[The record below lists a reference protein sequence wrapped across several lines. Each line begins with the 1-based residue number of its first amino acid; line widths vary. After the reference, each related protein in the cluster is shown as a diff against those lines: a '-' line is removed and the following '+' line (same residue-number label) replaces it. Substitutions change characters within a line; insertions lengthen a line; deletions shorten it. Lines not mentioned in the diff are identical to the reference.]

1 MASQLDEIRRLRQQ
15 LAEAEGEREQLRV
28 ERDQARQ
35 DHAELAGLT
44 QRYVG
49 VMSEVDERPEHA
61 RQLARYQQ
69 GWMDAER
76 HIDELHRDGTAHDQH
91 GRLRVLEVPRE
102 LPEPKSIDELIA
114 EADDWQRRE
123 AQWQFEQSGRERA
136 QRKEAERARS
146 DAAELDHHR
155 AQRQARPKAD
165 REIAS

>member
-1 MASQLDEIRRLRQQ
+1 MASQLDEIRRLREQ
-15 LAEAEGEREQLRV
+15 LAQAEAEREQLRA

-44 QRYVG
+44 QRYVA
-49 VMSEVDERPEHA
+49 VMSQADERPEQA

-76 HIDELHRDGTAHDQH
+76 HIDELHRDGMAHDQH
-91 GRLRVLEVPRE
+91 GRMRVLEVPGE
-102 LPEPKSIDELIA
+102 LPEPRSPDQQLA

-123 AQWQFEQSGRERA
+123 AEWWFGQFHREQAQRQAADRQRADQAELQHYRA
-136 QRKEAERARS
+136 Q
-146 DAAELDHHR
+146 L
-155 AQRQARPKAD
+155 QARPKAD